1 MVNPT
6 YKHLETS
13 LRLGAL
19 TLAQW
24 AQVTVAVSCAA
35 VFALY
40 LSPFGPD
47 VTIFVSIF
55 IGGLPLAVS
64 YGAMGPDFSVAEQFR
79 AAWRYWREPGRYLS
93 GSGGASTGYVVRRE
107 SSTEEGG
114 VGSPPPTDSSLD
126 LAEAL
131 WDV

>member
-1 MVNPT
+1 VVNPT

-24 AQVTVAVSCAA
+24 AQVTLAVSCAA

-40 LSPFGPD
+40 LSPFGAN

-55 IGGLPLAVS
+55 VGGLPLAVS
-64 YGAMGPDFSVAEQFR
+64 YGAMGPDFSVVEQFR
-79 AAWRYWREPGRYLS
+79 AALRYWREPGRFLS
-93 GSGGASTGYVVRRE
+93 GPGTPSSGYVVLCE
-107 SSTEEGG
+107 PSAQPGGAGPPLSTGG
-114 VGSPPPTDSSLD
+114 SLD
-126 LAEAL
+126 VAEAL
-131 WDV
+131 WDA